1 MQGLYA
7 YNVLQN
13 KIRNMTPGLEKAQDR
28 ARLVTIKLL
37 YKSFGFFFTLAL
49 NIFINK
55 NEYIKLLDKLFL
67 KVVNL
72 SILLKQTVI
81 SYLQRICWEKKQPF
95 LLHLYGGISLPL
107 VCKLFFY

>member
-55 NEYIKLLDKLFL
+55 NEYIKLLDKNFL
-67 KVVNL
+67 KVV
-72 SILLKQTVI
+72 
-81 SYLQRICWEKKQPF
+81 
-95 LLHLYGGISLPL
+95 
-107 VCKLFFY
+107 

>member
-13 KIRNMTPGLEKAQDR
+13 KIKNMTPGLEKAQDR

-55 NEYIKLLDKLFL
+55 NEYIKLLDK
-67 KVVNL
+67 
-72 SILLKQTVI
+72 I
-81 SYLQRICWEKKQPF
+81 
-95 LLHLYGGISLPL
+95 
-107 VCKLFFY
+107 FFKSCLTFPYC